1 MQDRPDDG
9 LFPRALLDALAS
21 APEAPAFEHGD
32 RTVSRGALL
41 ETIRRVA
48 GALRAAGLGPGQGVA
63 LVTSV
68 SPEAFAARVAAY
80 TLGCRVVGVRPGYT
94 AGQLA
99 AMLDAD
105 LAAIVVDG
113 PSVTPELI
121 AEAGAAPLLSLGES
135 PAGEDLLAGAA
146 DGPMS
151 VQGRPGDVARLTY
164 TSGSTGRPKGC
175 AQTYQALTAHWAHRP
190 AAWTPELVRMAH
202 GFERC
207 LVFGTLASPVVMD
220 WATLSLMGGGT
231 CVIPDPGDTRPL
243 FPYALERHRITGT
256 IMTVPRLYQLLDV
269 LREEAADLG
278 SLRAVMVSG
287 SPVNPRRLTE
297 AVERLGPVVYQGYGQ
312 SEAGLISVLTPEM
325 IAAGPAAVL
334 ASVGR
339 PLPFVD
345 IEVRDEGGRPV
356 GMGETGEIWLRS
368 PYMMSGYWGD
378 PAQTAETLRDGL
390 LRTRDLG
397 RLDERG
403 LLHLVGRSRD
413 VIIVNA
419 EVCYAGPIESV
430 LADHPDVDQAYV
442 VGIPD
447 ERTGE
452 AIHAFVVPAEGRT
465 PDLGALAR
473 AVRERLGAASAPET
487 ITVIS
492 EAPVAA
498 SGKFDKRA
506 LRSGLA
512 DREKR

>member
-1 MQDRPDDG
+1 MQDRPDDAI
-9 LFPRALLDALAS
+9 FPQALLDALAS
-21 APEAPAFEHGD
+21 APEAPAFEHGE
-32 RTVSRGALL
+32 RVVSRGALL

-48 GALRAAGLGPGQGVA
+48 GGLRAAGLGPGRGLAMVA
-63 LVTSV
+63 SV

-80 TLGCRVVGVRPGYT
+80 ALGCRVVGVRPGHT
-94 AGQLA
+94 AAQLA
-99 AMLDAD
+99 AMLNAD
-105 LAAIVVDG
+105 VEAVVVDG
-113 PSVTPELI
+113 PSLTPQLV
-121 AEAGAAPLLSLGES
+121 AATGDRPLLSLGEC
-135 PAGEDLLAGAA
+135 PEGKDLLTGAA
-146 DGPMS
+146 DEPLTAR
-151 VQGRPGDVARLTY
+151 GRPDDVARLTY
-164 TSGSTGRPKGC
+164 TSGSTGLPKGC
-175 AQTYQALTAHWAHRP
+175 AQTYRALTDHWAHRP
-190 AAWTPELVRMAH
+190 STWPSEVARMAH

-220 WATLSLMGGGT
+220 WTTLSLMGGGVG
-231 CVIPDPGDTRPL
+231 VIPDPADTRPL
-243 FPYALERHRITGT
+243 FPYALERYRITGT

-269 LREEAADLG
+269 LREEPADLG

-287 SPVNPRRLTE
+287 SPVNPRRLAE
-297 AVERLGPVVYQGYGQ
+297 ATERLGPVVYQGYGQ

-325 IAAGPAAVL
+325 IAEGPADVL

-345 IEVRDEGGRPV
+345 ISVRAEDGRPV
-356 GMGETGEIWLRS
+356 RAGETGEIWLRS

-397 RLDERG
+397 RFDDRG

-430 LADHPDVDQAYV
+430 LAEHPEVDQAYV
-442 VGIPD
+442 VGTPD

-452 AIHAFVVPAEGRT
+452 AIHAFVVPAGGRA
-465 PDLGALAR
+465 PEPSALAR
-473 AVRERLGAASAPET
+473 MVRERLGAGSVPKT
-487 ITVIS
+487 ITVIP

-506 LRSGLA
+506 LLA
-512 DREKR
+512 RLSDHGER